1 MSNTDLASGEQGTLA
16 SIRDRVTHEWN
27 HLKTLV
33 RGKFDRL
40 TDDDVHAVDG
50 RYDRF
55 SQRLSSTYGYDQKR
69 AEEEISRFVSEGGA
83 SAVIIPSAQDASSG
97 DFRGM
102 GARVGRDGRSNPQP
116 LDGQPLRDLGPS
128 RAR

>member
-16 SIRDRVTHEWN
+16 SMRDRLTHEWN

-33 RGKFDRL
+33 RAKFDRL

-50 RYDRF
+50 RYDEF

-83 SAVIIPSAQDASSG
+83 SAAVIPSAQNGSSG
-97 DFRGM
+97 DYRGM
-102 GARVGRDGRSNPQP
+102 GARVGRDGRSNPQS
-116 LDGQPLRDLGPS
+116 LDGQAPPDFGPS
-128 RAR
+128 RTR

>member
-1 MSNTDLASGEQGTLA
+1 MSNTDLSAGEQGTLA

-33 RGKFDRL
+33 RAKFDRL

-50 RYDRF
+50 RYDEF
-55 SQRLSSTYGYDQKR
+55 SQRLSSTYGYDPQR

-83 SAVIIPSAQDASSG
+83 SAVGTPDPKSGASG
-97 DFRGM
+97 DYRGM
-102 GARVGRDGRSNPQP
+102 GARVGRDGQSNPQA
-116 LDGQPLRDLGPS
+116 LDGPPPPDFGPS
-128 RAR
+128 RTR